1 MIRFL
6 SCLCYVLLVHS
17 NTLPFTLVQRVRL
30 SLEDRVVDIDMA
42 KNGEYLYITFLSYGV
57 KVLVRQNGTYEEDV
71 IQPIQPFNGRP
82 YYRDVDVTENGEWLV
97 LTSDPW

>member
-1 MIRFL
+1 M
-6 SCLCYVLLVHS
+6 CYW
-17 NTLPFTLVQRVRL
+17 FTLIPSHSGAEGQGQSGRQNSRPRYGKKWGIL
-30 SLEDRVVDIDMA
+30 D
-42 KNGEYLYITFLSYGV
+42 ITFLSYGV

-82 YYRDVDVTENGEWLV
+82 YYRDVDVTENGEWLA